1 MQGHIYNIRVSR
13 NIRPIALILLLILLA
28 IFVPFIASGYAELE
42 KARTSPSYTEAAE
55 HYQRAAQRL
64 PWRADLYELS
74 GHAYY
79 HAKEYMQADAAYRK
93 AFERRAFSPES
104 GWLEIANCRGAL

>member
-1 MQGHIYNIRVSR
+1 VPRDIVRVS
-13 NIRPIALILLLILLA
+13 LILLLILLA
-28 IFVPFIASGYAELE
+28 VFVPRVVTGYAEVE
-42 KARTSPSYTEAAE
+42 KARESTSYREAAQ

-79 HAKEYMQADAAYRK
+79 HAKEYGQADAMYQE
-93 AFERRAFSPES
+93 AFQRGVLSPE
-104 GWLEIANCRGAL
+104 GWVAWGDVH